1 MFVVSFTFL
10 LKYYCNPPCM
20 LALCL
25 ILRVLI
31 SGSLL
36 VGLEVMSGGNWCRG
50 YVFEEGHLGQDAAV
64 QGIYP
69 LNFCWEMDASG
80 RVTKPIKAAG
90 YY

>member
-1 MFVVSFTFL
+1 
-10 LKYYCNPPCM
+10 
-20 LALCL
+20 
-25 ILRVLI
+25 
-31 SGSLL
+31 
-36 VGLEVMSGGNWCRG
+36 MSGGNWCRG

-80 RVTKPIKAAG
+80 RVTKPIKVAG